1 MPPIYPQPYT
11 FPLSSLPEEAK
22 KVLGQWS
29 NSHSKV
35 MRSRGPTARPSP
47 PPHRYSNPAPSC
59 ANLYIS
65 MCCSSGIPSTLLRRV
80 HIPPCQPGC
89 PLGKGCGKDRTGHLC
104 GSSPASQH
112 WAVAQLFPREGGLE
126 QKVSGWGLDLGG
138 LQQPGEVA
146 GLGGKGRLRQCCHL
160 LVSPVWLSPHC
171 HLTKPRA
178 HLETLC
184 CNSGLWRCPQR
195 RGPVLWRPVPLT
207 GA

>member
-1 MPPIYPQPYT
+1 
-11 FPLSSLPEEAK
+11 
-22 KVLGQWS
+22 
-29 NSHSKV
+29 

-47 PPHRYSNPAPSC
+47 PPHRYSNPAPGC

-65 MCCSSGIPSTLLRRV
+65 MCCSSGIPSTLLHCV

-89 PLGKGCGKDRTGHLC
+89 PWGRVVGRTGRDICVAPLQPHSTELWLSFSL
-104 GSSPASQH
+104 GREVWSRRSQ
-112 WAVAQLFPREGGLE
+112 GG
-126 QKVSGWGLDLGG
+126 GWIWGG

-146 GLGGKGRLRQCCHL
+146 GLRGKGRLRQCCHL
-160 LVSPVWLSPHC
+160 LVSPAWLSPHC

-195 RGPVLWRPVPLT
+195 HGPVLWRPVPLT